1 MIRLLPIAAVLLSVA
16 PAARAQ
22 AQAPFSCDPAFESRV
37 HSGIIDR
44 EMRDW
49 IADTARRFA
58 KPRAALFW
66 QHLPRELYPCADLSC
81 LSDDQLVAAVAR
93 QCTARPNETLDQAA
107 QDISRFPQHLPR
119 PAPVQEGTIT
129 GPYRPQ

>member
-1 MIRLLPIAAVLLSVA
+1 MTRLLPIAAVVLLLA
-16 PAARAQ
+16 PAAR

-66 QHLPRELYPCADLSC
+66 QHLPRELYPCVDLSC

-93 QCTARPNETLDQAA
+93 QCTARPKETLDQAA
-107 QDISRFPQHLPR
+107 QEIFPFPQSLPR
-119 PAPVQEGTIT
+119 PAPVQQGTIM
-129 GPYRPQ
+129 GPRWPQ